1 VHLCL
6 SAFTAHPIHLGS
18 CRVTRQAGR
27 AHTKGPGISVE
38 SIYRNRCSISRKTA
52 VADPRTGE
60 RVAQLAQGREE
71 KSIGQIATMTML
83 MLTRQLLLC
92 NAMHSVCF
100 ITTSRAA
107 CEKRKKSQSHSGIS
121 INQSKCYRTYHANAR
136 PFCA

>member
-1 VHLCL
+1 
-6 SAFTAHPIHLGS
+6 
-18 CRVTRQAGR
+18 
-27 AHTKGPGISVE
+27 VE

-107 CEKRKKSQSHSGIS
+107 CEKRKKVKATQVSQSIQMLPYIS
-121 INQSKCYRTYHANAR
+121 RERR